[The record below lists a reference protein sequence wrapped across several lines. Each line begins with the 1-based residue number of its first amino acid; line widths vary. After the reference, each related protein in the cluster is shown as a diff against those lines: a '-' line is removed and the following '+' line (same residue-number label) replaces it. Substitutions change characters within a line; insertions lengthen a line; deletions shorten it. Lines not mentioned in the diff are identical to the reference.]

1 MRHPAPTVCSVHET
15 VLYAIDVLAAA
26 EFYQTVLGMRLLA
39 NPDQNSAALRLPEG
53 DAVLLLFNPTYAAT
67 QGRGVPTHGATGAGH
82 VALRVEPGSLPNWAH
97 HVRSHGVPVELERT
111 WQRGG
116 ASLYF
121 RDPSNNSVE
130 LVDGQIWP
138 E

>member
-1 MRHPAPTVCSVHET
+1 MRHPAATVCSVHET

-82 VALRVEPGSLPNWAH
+82 VALRVEPGSLPTWAH
-97 HVRSHGVPVELERT
+97 HVRSHGVPVELERA